1 MDEEERGRERVREE
15 RGRERERGRKGGR
28 QESEKGRESEREGG
42 REGEKR
48 VREETDLL
56 LLLFLDLVVSE
67 DSDCLLHFALEAL
80 RDLQHVEQLR
90 VIHLQ

>member
-1 MDEEERGRERVREE
+1 MGD
-15 RGRERERGRKGGR
+15 
-28 QESEKGRESEREGG
+28 EGG
-42 REGEKR
+42 RA
-48 VREETDLL
+48 DL